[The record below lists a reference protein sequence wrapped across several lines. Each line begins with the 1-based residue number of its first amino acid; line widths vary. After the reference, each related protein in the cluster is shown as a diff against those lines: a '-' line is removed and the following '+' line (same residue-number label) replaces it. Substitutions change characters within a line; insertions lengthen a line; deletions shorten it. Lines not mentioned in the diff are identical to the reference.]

1 MRLAWAIARRELR
14 GGLRGFAVLLACLA
28 LGVAAIA
35 GVGMVRAAIQAGL
48 TEQGAVILGG
58 DAQVEFTYRFATPE
72 ERAYLVGISDRVS
85 EIVDFRSMAVAGE
98 SRVLTQVKGVDGAWP
113 LLGQVV
119 LADGVPLARALAGN
133 GLPGA
138 VMERVLAEQMGLV
151 PGDRFALG
159 RQEFFLGGLIQREPD
174 SATGGFNF
182 APRTIVLTEALAQA
196 GLIAPGTLYDTAYRL
211 DLPEGAD
218 LAALKTQTEAA
229 FPDSGLRW
237 SDTRRPAPG
246 VERFVERIGS
256 FLILVGLAGLAVGGI
271 GVASAVRSYLEAKV
285 STIATLRTLGA
296 EGGLVFRAYLLQIA
310 VLVALGVALGL
321 ALGIGVPVLLAP
333 LIEAALPFPA
343 DIGFYPRP
351 ALEAAFYGVVS
362 AFLFALWPL
371 ARTERIRA
379 AALYR
384 GAYGGQWPRWPYLL
398 ATALL
403 LAALIGGAVGFT
415 AVPSLA
421 LGTAAGIAGALVVL
435 ALAGWLLTRAA
446 RRLARARMMRGRV
459 ALRLALSAVGAPRAE
474 TLQVVLALGLGL
486 SVLAAVGQIDSNLR
500 QAIAR
505 DLPSRAPAF
514 FFIDIQPDQI
524 DPFKTLIHANPAVTR
539 METAPMLRG
548 MLTRINGEDA
558 RKVANNHWVVS
569 GDRGIT
575 YADALPEGT
584 RVTAGNWWPEGYS
597 GPPQVS
603 FAAEEAAEMGLKLGD
618 QITVNVL
625 GRDIE
630 AQVTSFREVDFSTG
644 GMGFVLTLNKAAL
657 VGAPHGHLATVY
669 APPESEAAILREVS
683 KAFPNVTAIS
693 VKTAVARVTEALTA
707 IAQATMLAALATL
720 ITGFVVLIGA
730 AAAGERARRYEAAVL
745 KVLGASRGRILA
757 SFALRSALMGA
768 AAGLVAIATGAL
780 AGWAVLVWVM
790 EVKFT
795 FDLGSA
801 LAIVAGGIGATLL
814 AGLLFMLRPLGA
826 KPAGVL
832 RSDG

>member
-1 MRLAWAIARRELR
+1 MTRRAPQSTQQ
-14 GGLRGFAVLLACLA
+14 GGFVLLLT
-28 LGVAAIA
+28 LGVLVIISIAAGYFA
-35 GVGMVRAAIQAGL
+35 ERVGRAVELATQSRQNAQAEIDMASTRAEILYRLGTTSL
-48 TEQGAVILGG
+48 TEFGLGAG
-58 DAQVEFTYRFATPE
+58 
-72 ERAYLVGISDRVS
+72 
-85 EIVDFRSMAVAGE
+85 
-98 SRVLTQVKGVDGAWP
+98 
-113 LLGQVV
+113 
-119 LADGVPLARALAGN
+119 
-133 GLPGA
+133 
-138 VMERVLAEQMGLV
+138 
-151 PGDRFALG
+151 
-159 RQEFFLGGLIQREPD
+159 
-174 SATGGFNF
+174 
-182 APRTIVLTEALAQA
+182 
-196 GLIAPGTLYDTAYRL
+196 DTAYRGDGDTL
-211 DLPEGAD
+211 VRI
-218 LAALKTQTEAA
+218 Q
-229 FPDSGLRW
+229 
-237 SDTRRPAPG
+237 DTRGLVNLNLVDDMRLSLFLGLLG
-246 VERFVERIGS
+246 VESEQRGR
-256 FLILVGLAGLAVGGI
+256 LID
-271 GVASAVRSYLEAKV
+271 
-285 STIATLRTLGA
+285 TLRDYTD
-296 EGGLVFRAYLLQIA
+296 
-310 VLVALGVALGL
+310 
-321 ALGIGVPVLLAP
+321 
-333 LIEAALPFPA
+333 A
-343 DIGFYPRP
+343 D
-351 ALEAAFYGVVS
+351 
-362 AFLFALWPL
+362 
-371 ARTERIRA
+371 
-379 AALYR
+379 
-384 GAYGGQWPRWPYLL
+384 
-398 ATALL
+398 
-403 LAALIGGAVGFT
+403 
-415 AVPSLA
+415 
-421 LGTAAGIAGALVVL
+421 
-435 ALAGWLLTRAA
+435 
-446 RRLARARMMRGRV
+446 
-459 ALRLALSAVGAPRAE
+459 
-474 TLQVVLALGLGL
+474 
-486 SVLAAVGQIDSNLR
+486 
-500 QAIAR
+500 
-505 DLPSRAPAF
+505 
-514 FFIDIQPDQI
+514 
-524 DPFKTLIHANPAVTR
+524 K
-539 METAPMLRG
+539 
-548 MLTRINGEDA
+548 LTRINGEDA